1 MPVIP
6 FDFAAN
12 RDEVDIRWGGDY
24 EAQRFHVK
32 LHPNGTRSD
41 KNPCI
46 VYVHGGGA
54 AQNDGRLPFIAL
66 GNGNFLFDKLRQSTA
81 NKFVMVGF
89 TAQQNLFPLN
99 DASYPYARVDKFSST
114 SAAVIDQNFQDRT
127 TMPVGNEPLTAGALF
142 EQLKVFIMVLKSRA
156 SEFGIDP
163 DKIFIMGSSFGG
175 VRCLM
180 SQITGPLYS
189 DDLTTTFRS
198 YYGLKPGV
206 DSTVKGIINHYC
218 CPDFRNNT
226 GIMSEFS
233 GGLGNWA
240 DMSVNDPI
248 HTQKYTGVMT
258 RKQLWALPAWH
269 REQLSLLWYLEQ
281 NHKNLKY
288 LPPVYHFYEF
298 IGQAY
303 PVRFRGFAEGQTAYN
318 LTVANG
324 GIVNGGTGFVANQ
337 IISVD
342 GGVGT
347 EKAQCRVTAIGA
359 GGTATSARFEV
370 ALKTGSYRNLPNRQ
384 QDAVT
389 GLPLATFNNS
399 TCTFDT
405 NNGDTASGGSGLIIN
420 IANAGFTLDE
430 RSATS
435 AHGGL
440 AWPALDPHDDVI
452 MRMIDATTAR
462 YNANVKFR
470 YCTPT
475 EGEIVEAV
483 PGDPAR
489 PSMAVVAKDME
500 DWMIS
505 CLNGAPLVGPGPIF
519 YGDYYGGAGAGSAR
533 GYVRYPLPPN
543 WVPGQ
548 VV

>member
-6 FDFAAN
+6 FDFAAS

-46 VYVHGGGA
+46 IYVHGGGA
-54 AQNDGRLPFIAL
+54 AQNDGRLPFTAL
-66 GNGNFLFDKLRQSTA
+66 GNGNFLFDKLRQSTKS
-81 NKFVMVGF
+81 KFVMVGF

-99 DASYPYARVDKFSST
+99 DSSYPYARTDKFSSANAN
-114 SAAVIDQNFQDRT
+114 SVDQTFDSKV
-127 TMPVGNEPLTAGALF
+127 TMPVGNEPLAAGALF

-180 SQITGPLYS
+180 SQITGPLQS
-189 DDLTTTFRS
+189 DNLTATFRS
-198 YYGLKPGV
+198 YYGLRPGV

-226 GIMSEFS
+226 DIMSEFS
-233 GGLGNWA
+233 GGLGSWA
-240 DMSVNDPI
+240 DMSINDPI

-281 NHKNLKY
+281 NHPNLKY

-303 PVRFRGFAEGQTAYN
+303 PVRFRGFAEGQPTTL
-318 LTVANG
+318 LTLANG
-324 GIVNGGTGFVANQ
+324 GVVNGGSGYTASQTISVNGGTF
-337 IISVD
+337 
-342 GGVGT
+342 T
-347 EKAQCRVTAIGA
+347 EKAQCRIVSVV
-359 GGTATSARFEV
+359 GGVVQSVRFETG
-370 ALKTGSYRNLPNRQ
+370 LKTGSYRNLPNRQ

-389 GLPLATFNNS
+389 GLPLATFGDS
-399 TCTFDT
+399 SCTYDAA
-405 NNGDTASGGSGLIIN
+405 NGDTASAGSGLVIN
-420 IANAGFTLDE
+420 IANAGFILDE

-440 AWPALDPHDDVI
+440 AWPAIDPHDDVI
-452 MRMIDATTAR
+452 MRMIDRTVAR
-462 YNANVKFR
+462 YDCPVKFR

-475 EGEIVEAV
+475 DGEIVELV

-489 PSMAVVAKDME
+489 PSMAVVAADME
-500 DWMIS
+500 NWMMS
-505 CLNGAPLVGPGPIF
+505 CLANNPLVGPGPIF
-519 YGDYYGGAGAGSAR
+519 YGDYYGGAGAGYPKTS
-533 GYVRYPLPPN
+533 VRYNLPQN
-543 WVPGQ
+543 WVPGA
-548 VV
+548 VI